1 MLSFEETE
9 HVHSLGIHTPKKDLI
24 YMGLKT
30 TAY

>member
-1 MLSFEETE
+1 MLSFKETE
-9 HVHSLGIHTPKKDLI
+9 HVHSLGIHTSKKDLI